1 MTNIIKNINTLLAAS
16 INSKNKL
23 KFNSLEYNEFKHLY
37 ETEYKD
43 MADKFDNDGV
53 LIFKGFSEAPPI
65 YSQVSPKLR
74 KSENTLNFYTRLLS
88 DVLPSW
94 KDYPKRNR
102 GFICTNNRE
111 KAAMYARLS
120 NDRIMA
126 VFPKNGSK
134 IAVCSASDIW
144 DSFKN
149 TLAKYH
155 IPELDVFNDIFQS
168 FMSTTRI
175 NHKQLSKLFTL
186 GSVNDIID
194 LFNSKEI
201 SIREEYKEGGY
212 TIPKYNEFLF
222 DIITYV
228 MNGGSLLEFLDDLFN
243 PQTNGFK
250 LFDTKTYNIPY
261 IFDKDYDNKGY
272 EVWTDGECLFTPYKQ
287 LGI

>member
-1 MTNIIKNINTLLAAS
+1 MPNIIKNINTLLSAS

-53 LIFKGFSEAPPI
+53 LIFKGFNEAPPT

-74 KSENTLNFYTRLLS
+74 KSENTLNFYTRFLS
-88 DVLPSW
+88 DILPSW
-94 KDYPKRNR
+94 KDYPKRNKS
-102 GFICTNNRE
+102 FICTNNE
-111 KAAMYARLS
+111 KKAAQYARLS
-120 NDRIMA
+120 DDRIVA

-134 IAVCSASDIW
+134 IAVCPASDIW

-155 IPELDVFNDIFQS
+155 IPELDVFNDIFKS
-168 FMSTTRI
+168 FMSSEM
-175 NHKQLSKLFTL
+175 NHMQITKLFNL
-186 GSVNDIID
+186 GSADEIID
-194 LFNSKEI
+194 IFKVKEN
-201 SIREEYKEGGY
+201 SIREEYKNRE
-212 TIPKYNEFLF
+212 TPTYNVFVF
-222 DIITYV
+222 DVIEYI
-228 MNGGSLLEFLDDLFN
+228 MNGGSLLKFLDDLFN

-261 IFDKDYDNKGY
+261 IFNNYFDEIGY
-272 EVWTDGECLFTPYKQ
+272 EVWTDGDCLFTPYKQ